1 MEYVYGTVTR
11 SGVTVE
17 NLKVIGGGA
26 QLEEG
31 EYLTTVREYEDS
43 TITDRCRV
51 GEHYDSTEDED
62 GVQYDFYVISE
73 HYRYVDRSKKKADR
87 EEVQAVWDQMAAAY
101 QEGVQQA

>member
-1 MEYVYGTVTR
+1 MEYVYGTAVLD
-11 SGVTVE
+11 GVTTE
-17 NLKVIGGGA
+17 NLKVVGGPE
-26 QLEEG
+26 LSEG

-43 TITDRCRV
+43 TITDHCRV
-51 GEHYDSTEDED
+51 GRRYGHTEDAA
-62 GVQYDFYVISE
+62 GVGYDFYAISE